1 MLATIICLCLGALL
15 LAGAHSAA
23 ADEVEAGKAAF
34 KKCVVCHTV
43 EAGKSNK
50 VGPTLFGVVGRKAA
64 ALPDYKYSEAMEKF
78 DRTWDE
84 TALDEYL
91 ADPRGTVPGTK
102 MIYPGIRD
110 KKQRDEI
117 IAYLETMM

>member
-1 MLATIICLCLGALL
+1 
-15 LAGAHSAA
+15 
-23 ADEVEAGKAAF
+23 
-34 KKCVVCHTV
+34 
-43 EAGKSNK
+43 
-50 VGPTLFGVVGRKAA
+50 
-64 ALPDYKYSEAMEKF
+64 MEKF

-117 IAYLETMM
+117 IAYLKTLK